1 MRRVRTKGVVGLS
14 IVLAGCA
21 GPARPDVVER
31 APPPAPDGAPIYVA
45 MSAAFVSDAGVEV
58 YEEITAYLEARTGR
72 DFEFVTGL
80 AYETIDAMVA
90 EGAVGIAFVCGYP
103 YVLGRDRPEPVYE
116 LLAAPV
122 MAAPRYGGRPVY
134 FSDLIVRAGSRFE
147 TIEDLEGARFVYNE
161 ETSNSGYNMPRAYMI
176 EHGLDRD
183 GGGFFGEV
191 VRSGSHEESIR
202 MVAEG
207 EADAS
212 FVDSLVL
219 DYDRARG
226 EAHAKGVRV
235 IDSMGPAAVPPAVA
249 STRLPAAIREQVRDV
264 LLGMDEDERGRAILR
279 KARLTEF
286 VAVADDHYDDIRGW
300 HAAAVEAG
308 YQTLR

>member
-1 MRRVRTKGVVGLS
+1 MQVVGAVS
-14 IVLAGCA
+14 F
-21 GPARPDVVER
+21 VVMSMMFVACGSPVR
-31 APPPAPDGAPIYVA
+31 SDAPQPEPPTDPDGAPIYVA

-58 YEEITAYLEARTGR
+58 YEEITTYLEQRTGR

-90 EGAVGIAFVCGYP
+90 EGVVGVAFVCGYP
-103 YVLGRDRPEPVYE
+103 YVLGRDRPDPIYE
-116 LLAAPV
+116 LIAAPV
-122 MAAPRYGGRPVY
+122 MADPRYRGAPIY
-134 FSDLIVRAGSRFE
+134 FSDLIVRADSKFE
-147 TIEDLEGARFVYNE
+147 SIEDLRGARYAYNE

-176 EHGLDRD
+176 EHGLNVAR
-183 GGGFFGEV
+183 GYFGEV

-226 EAHAKGVRV
+226 EPHARAVRV
-235 IDSMGPAAVPPAVA
+235 IESMGPAAVPPAVA
-249 STRLPAAIREQVRDV
+249 STRLPAAIREEVRDALV
-264 LLGMDEDERGRAILR
+264 GMAEDERGRQILE
-279 KARLTEF
+279 KARLARF
-286 VAVADDHYDDIRGW
+286 VAVDDHHYDDIRAW
-300 HAAAVEAG
+300 HAAAVAAG